1 MKAALFVVILALI
14 AACAALA
21 WRAREDNQRIERLE
35 RALVHLHG
43 G

>member
-1 MKAALFVVILALI
+1 MKAAYFIIAVLV

-21 WRAREDNQRIERLE
+21 WRAHEDNQRIERLE